1 MKVIR
6 NSARVNWANGTL
18 NNNLYARVS
27 SSSIPYPDT
36 IYPVWVST
44 TSYTVGSRATE
55 GDKIYTCIAPSSG
68 PQPSARTDLWRCE
81 GAAERYKMLDFSAA
95 TQSSYGA
102 SGSFVIA
109 GDIVDSMVFLNVT
122 GATSITVNA
131 VVTATGVNVY
141 SKTFDMTLKTDLVL
155 MDIPSG
161 SLTITVTLAGTAV
174 KIGNCFWGKQTDIGG
189 TQYGASASINDYSTQ
204 STDIYGN
211 TALLRRVYSKR
222 LSVNLMIPNANV
234 DKVFMYLADNR
245 TTPMVWVGDDNY
257 GTLAVYGVYKDF
269 AINIAY
275 PDYSSCSLTIEGLA

>member
-1 MKVIR
+1 MKVIKSSR
-6 NSARVNWANGTL
+6 LYWANGILISTL
-18 NNNLYARVS
+18 YGRVS

-36 IYPVWVST
+36 IYPAWVST

-68 PQPSARTDLWRCE
+68 PQPSTRTDLWRCE

-95 TQSSYGA
+95 TQSNYGA
-102 SGSFVIA
+102 SGSFVIT
-109 GDIVDSMVFLNVT
+109 GDVVDSMVFLNVT

-131 VVTATGVNVY
+131 VNASSVNVY
-141 SKTFDMTLKTDLVL
+141 SKTVDMTLKTDLVL

-161 SLTITVTLAGTAV
+161 AWTITVTLAGTTV
-174 KIGNCFWGKQTDIGG
+174 KIGTCFWGKQTDIGG

-211 TALLRRVYSKR
+211 TALLQRVYSKR
-222 LSVNLMIPNANV
+222 LSVNLMIPNTNV
-234 DKVFMYLADNR
+234 DKVFTYLAAIR
-245 TTPMVWVGDDNY
+245 TTPVVWVGDDNY

-275 PDYSSCSLTIEGLA
+275 PDYSSCSLTVEGLA